1 MKSEVFLEHP
11 LCTNMLTY
19 DGRINLYFG
28 LVIYNNVLNTVNSH
42 FYELFSFSI
51 QLLIYTLNPITA
63 IAILIF

>member
-19 DGRINLYFG
+19 DGRINFYFG